1 MMLPAA
7 PPRNSDGLDQDT
19 VILATTSPSTPA
31 NSANVTLLGQVT
43 EDSSNGPGL
52 ENDGNNTDDTDADT
66 DDEAGIESD
75 TSEGSDPHISVPS
88 DGQRPGGWTTG
99 IYSTLKTL
107 VTEAKGA
114 ASKPV
119 VRFIKKYLRGTKLIF
134 VVGQTGSGKSSLLR
148 EITGQDITVGTEE
161 YQVCPAIIDGE
172 QYLFIDTAGFGAS
185 DIGDVEN
192 FHDIVSCLDALAPFV
207 TIAGLLFVYG
217 GTQDRMYSH
226 DLATTQWVKCFCGPK
241 FYRHITIVTTKW
253 DSLQEDDFREAW
265 ARFTG
270 VINDPTITDILNPG
284 KRYHGGSVYH
294 HGVIMDDAN
303 PGAPLRCLPKKNLH

>member
-1 MMLPAA
+1 MLPAA

-66 DDEAGIESD
+66 DDEAGIGSD

-88 DGQRPGGWTTG
+88 DGQRPDGWTTG

-119 VRFIKKYLRGTKLIF
+119 VRFIKK
-134 VVGQTGSGKSSLLR
+134 
-148 EITGQDITVGTEE
+148 
-161 YQVCPAIIDGE
+161 
-172 QYLFIDTAGFGAS
+172 
-185 DIGDVEN
+185 
-192 FHDIVSCLDALAPFV
+192 
-207 TIAGLLFVYG
+207 
-217 GTQDRMYSH
+217 
-226 DLATTQWVKCFCGPK
+226 
-241 FYRHITIVTTKW
+241 
-253 DSLQEDDFREAW
+253 
-265 ARFTG
+265 
-270 VINDPTITDILNPG
+270 
-284 KRYHGGSVYH
+284 
-294 HGVIMDDAN
+294 
-303 PGAPLRCLPKKNLH
+303 